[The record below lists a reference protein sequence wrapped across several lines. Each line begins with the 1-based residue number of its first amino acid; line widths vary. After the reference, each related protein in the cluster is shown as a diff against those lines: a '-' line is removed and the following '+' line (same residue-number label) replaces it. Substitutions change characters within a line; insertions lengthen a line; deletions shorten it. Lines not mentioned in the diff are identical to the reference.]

1 VPLVEK
7 LLDPLPGATRVLL
20 RCLVDAGRHANAVAL
35 HQDMR
40 RRCPCPEAQDDFV
53 LSIAL
58 KACIMPAEYGY
69 GRLLHCNAVKVG
81 GADGFMINS
90 LVDMYAK
97 ARELEC
103 AHNMY
108 ERIHDRNVVSWTSML
123 SGCVHNGFAVDGLF
137 LFNQMR

>member
-1 VPLVEK
+1 
-7 LLDPLPGATRVLL
+7 
-20 RCLVDAGRHANAVAL
+20 
-35 HQDMR
+35 
-40 RRCPCPEAQDDFV
+40 
-53 LSIAL
+53 
-58 KACIMPAEYGY
+58 
-69 GRLLHCNAVKVG
+69 
-81 GADGFMINS
+81 MINS